1 MAHRRMPPPACS
13 CRSTWSDSTA
23 ICRSTDD
30 LPSSVQPPKSKDA
43 DTCGGE
49 RPDCAPSSDVFDL
62 VLASDVLYS
71 SALATS
77 LSRAAATILDKQ
89 APSLMLISHTLR
101 FSVTWGPDR
110 EPLLETSD
118 SVLDSFFESLRARG
132 ASSRIVAQ
140 RDEHA
145 VLVP

>member
-1 MAHRRMPPPACS
+1 MTHRRVPPPACS
-13 CRSTWSDSTA
+13 CSHATA

-30 LPSSVQPPKSKDA
+30 LPSSAQPPKSKDTDA
-43 DTCGGE
+43 CGGE
-49 RPDCAPSSDVFDL
+49 RGPGRAPSSDVFDL

-77 LSRAAATILDKQ
+77 LSCAAATILNKNV
-89 APSLMLISHTLR
+89 PSLMLISHTLR

-110 EPLLETSD
+110 APLLETSD
-118 SVLDSFFESLRARG
+118 SVLDSFLESLRARG
-132 ASSRIVAQ
+132 ASSRVVAH